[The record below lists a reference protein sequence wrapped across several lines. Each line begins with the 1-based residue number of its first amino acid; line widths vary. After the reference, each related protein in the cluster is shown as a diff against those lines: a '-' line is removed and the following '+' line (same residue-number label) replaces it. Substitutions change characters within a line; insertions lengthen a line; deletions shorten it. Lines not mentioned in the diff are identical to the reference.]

1 MVPHEKYILNGD
13 VMAEMTM
20 DGGSKAVDT
29 PTFIALCV
37 DADKRKYN
45 RRIVIEKIEENLD
58 PDGLHVLAPILF
70 HNDTEW
76 RCLCLVKMKN
86 QMNPETLFLDVHPTL
101 FDQLHTYK
109 EYLPCHIE

>member
-1 MVPHEKYILNGD
+1 
-13 VMAEMTM
+13 MAQMTV

-45 RRIVIEKIEENLD
+45 RRIAIEKIEGHLD
-58 PDGLHVLAPILF
+58 SDGLHVLAPVLL

-76 RCLCLVKMKN
+76 RCLCLVKIKN
-86 QMNPETLFLDVHPTL
+86 QTHPEVLFLDVHPDL
-101 FDQLHTYK
+101 FDQLDTYK
-109 EYLPCHIE
+109 EYLPCHTK